1 MNYNLN
7 NRSLPSPTFAS
18 TSAAYNCVGRGV
30 YLSADDFADAAA
42 SCGRQGDVS
51 GGEAVLVIDL
61 DTGSERE
68 GFSICHEPYHICGTG
83 WHITVSQMSVE
94 DGDRQRTGKG
104 QSSGQYDTFRSQF

>member
-51 GGEAVLVIDL
+51 GGEAVLVIWS
-61 DTGSERE
+61 GYWKR
-68 GFSICHEPYHICGTG
+68 
-83 WHITVSQMSVE
+83 
-94 DGDRQRTGKG
+94 KG
-104 QSSGQYDTFRSQF
+104 RILSLS